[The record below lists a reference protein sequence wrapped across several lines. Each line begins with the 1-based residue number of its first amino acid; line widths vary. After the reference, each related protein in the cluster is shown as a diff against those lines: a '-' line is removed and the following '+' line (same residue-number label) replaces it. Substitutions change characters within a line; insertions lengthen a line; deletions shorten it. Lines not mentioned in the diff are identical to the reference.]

1 MGKKRPPSESS
12 SSGSYGSDEY
22 SDSGVSTSMSKSAST
37 SVSKPSKVSK
47 VSKVSKAKTAKSSA
61 ISSASTKISK
71 GGKSTAY
78 STATS
83 VKSKK
88 SATSYAPSA
97 PPETSSPD
105 HSVVALSNAPPSV
118 FEENAKE
125 DKRTD
130 VASTVASSAL
140 PVKDA
145 PQISNWDRAEGGGWS
160 IWNGIISQKISEKNS
175 VPGYL
180 KRAMYAAKD
189 SYIAILVGMVVVLVT
204 LVTLRPSFVLGAN
217 VSRYED
223 PPLDM
228 MRVGVFTIVFG
239 VISFVAIQSVAK

>member
-1 MGKKRPPSESS
+1 MGKKRPPSDSS

-37 SVSKPSKVSK
+37 SVSKPSK

-204 LVTLRPSFVLGAN
+204 LITLRPSFVLGAN

>member
-37 SVSKPSKVSK
+37 SVSKPSK

-130 VASTVASSAL
+130 VTSTIASSAL

>member
-1 MGKKRPPSESS
+1 MGKKRPPSDSS

-37 SVSKPSKVSK
+37 SVSKPSK

>member
-47 VSKVSKAKTAKSSA
+47 VSKAKTAKSSA
-61 ISSASTKISK
+61 ISSASTKVSK

-88 SATSYAPSA
+88 SATSYAPSV

>member
-1 MGKKRPPSESS
+1 MGKKRPPPSESS

-22 SDSGVSTSMSKSAST
+22 SDSGVSTSISKSAS
-37 SVSKPSKVSK
+37 KASKVSK
-47 VSKVSKAKTAKSSA
+47 ASKASKAKTAKSA
-61 ISSASTKISK
+61 AMSSASTKVSK
-71 GGKSTAY
+71 GGKSTTY

-88 SATSYAPSA
+88 TATSYAPSA
-97 PPETSSPD
+97 APETSSPD

-125 DKRTD
+125 DKRTE

-140 PVKDA
+140 PVQEA
-145 PQISNWDRAEGGGWS
+145 PQVSKWDRAEGGGWS
-160 IWNGIISQKISEKNS
+160 IWNGIISQKVSEKNS

-189 SYIAILVGMVVVLVT
+189 SYIAIIVGMVVVLVT

-228 MRVGVFTIVFG
+228 MRVGVFTVVFG
-239 VISFVAIQSVAK
+239 VLSFVAIQSVAK

>member
-22 SDSGVSTSMSKSAST
+22 SDSGVSTSISKSASKA
-37 SVSKPSKVSK
+37 SKA
-47 VSKVSKAKTAKSSA
+47 SKAKTAKSSA
-61 ISSASTKISK
+61 ISSASTKVSK
-71 GGKSTAY
+71 GGKSTTY

-83 VKSKK
+83 VKSKNTT
-88 SATSYAPSA
+88 TSYAPTA
-97 PPETSSPD
+97 TPETSSPD

-125 DKRTD
+125 DKRTE

-140 PVKDA
+140 PVQEA
-145 PQISNWDRAEGGGWS
+145 PQVSKWDRAEGGGWS
-160 IWNGIISQKISEKNS
+160 IWNGIISQKVSEKNS

-228 MRVGVFTIVFG
+228 MRVGVFTVVFG
-239 VISFVAIQSVAK
+239 VLSFVAIQSVAK

>member
-61 ISSASTKISK
+61 IS
-71 GGKSTAY
+71 TAY

-130 VASTVASSAL
+130 VTSTIASSAL

>member
-1 MGKKRPPSESS
+1 MGKKRPPPSESS

-22 SDSGVSTSMSKSAST
+22 SDSDVSTSMSKSAST
-37 SVSKPSKVSK
+37 SISKQSKASK
-47 VSKVSKAKTAKSSA
+47 ASKAKTAKSSA
-61 ISSASTKISK
+61 ISSASTKVSK
-71 GGKSTAY
+71 GGKSTTY

-88 SATSYAPSA
+88 TATSYAPSA
-97 PPETSSPD
+97 APETSSPD

-125 DKRTD
+125 DKRTE

-140 PVKDA
+140 PVQEA
-145 PQISNWDRAEGGGWS
+145 PQVSKWDRAEGGGWS

-239 VISFVAIQSVAK
+239 VLSFVAIQSVAK